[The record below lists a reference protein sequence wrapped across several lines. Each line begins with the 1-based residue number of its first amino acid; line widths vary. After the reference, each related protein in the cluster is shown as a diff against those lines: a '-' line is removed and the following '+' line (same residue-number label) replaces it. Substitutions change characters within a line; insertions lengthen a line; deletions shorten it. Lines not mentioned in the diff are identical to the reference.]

1 MPGTVSSTRARETE
15 ARFDARGVVPS
26 RTVVGVSSEEPHVR
40 FLGLDVAERNKR
52 VLQRALERHPAFHA
66 GSPGAS
72 DVASRSE
79 LSVPAGAAITRSLVD
94 ALPREPGTWQ
104 LTWAPG
110 RPPVVW
116 RRGMDEGTGGK
127 TRTLQLQDGAVL
139 DVSTSAA
146 RRRSAWQLLRASGK
160 PTDGWQSRLI
170 HRKISRL
177 FSYVFL
183 QLGLSANSATFFA
196 FAVGVLGAWFLAQ
209 TTHATFVAGT
219 ALFWFASIA
228 DGIDG
233 EMARLTVS
241 DSEWGEKLDTTVDLL
256 TYVFALVGVFT
267 GWRRQGMG
275 EMGTMLAFGVP
286 LGLVATVLWTMHVI
300 GRARG
305 VRFSSDLKA
314 AELGLTGAAAATRA
328 PMLRIASLIFVLFR
342 RESMSLV
349 FFLVSLVTD
358 RRAACPVLAGAGCAF
373 VVATLVVY
381 RREIDAGIK
390 RLATY
395 N

>member
-1 MPGTVSSTRARETE
+1 MSGTVSPTQARET
-15 ARFDARGVVPS
+15 ASRFDVRGSVPS
-26 RTVVGVSSEEPHVR
+26 WTTSVDVTTEPPHVR

-52 VLQRALERHPAFHA
+52 VLYRALERHPGFSV
-66 GSPGAS
+66 GSPGPPGAAR
-72 DVASRSE
+72 DRAE
-79 LSVPAGAAITRSLVD
+79 LSIPAGAAITRSFVD
-94 ALPREPGTWQ
+94 ALPTESGTWH

-110 RPPVVW
+110 RPPVIW
-116 RRGMDEGTGGK
+116 RRGVDDGGTM
-127 TRTLQLQDGAVL
+127 RTLLLQEGAVL
-139 DVSTSAA
+139 DVSSSAA
-146 RRRSAWQLLRASGK
+146 RRRSAWQQLCASGK
-160 PTDGWQSRLI
+160 PSDGWQARLI

-209 TTHATFVAGT
+209 TTHATFIAGT

-241 DSEWGEKLDTTVDLL
+241 DSEWGERLDTTVDLL
-256 TYVFALVGVFT
+256 TYVFALVGVFA

-275 EMGTMLAFGVP
+275 DAGTVLALGVP

-328 PMLRIASLIFVLFR
+328 PMLRAASFVFVLFR

-349 FFLVSLVTD
+349 FFLVSLVTA